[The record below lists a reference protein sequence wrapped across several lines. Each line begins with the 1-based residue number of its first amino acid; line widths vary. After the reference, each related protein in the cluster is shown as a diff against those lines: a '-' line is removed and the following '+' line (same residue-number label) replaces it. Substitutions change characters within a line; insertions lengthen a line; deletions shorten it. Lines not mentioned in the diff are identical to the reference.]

1 MQYLGR
7 KLIILRELPNTAWMS
22 KLIGK
27 TILEEEKRGF
37 RSAMGTRSDINA
49 ILAALKS
56 SNVIA
61 VDINSYSVGAGI
73 KGAQLNGVSIRIK
86 FL

>member
-1 MQYLGR
+1 
-7 KLIILRELPNTAWMS
+7 
-22 KLIGK
+22 
-27 TILEEEKRGF
+27 
-37 RSAMGTRSDINA
+37 MGTRSDINT
-49 ILAALKS
+49 ILATLKS

-73 KGAQLNGVSIRIK
+73 KGAQMNGVSLRIK

>member
-1 MQYLGR
+1 
-7 KLIILRELPNTAWMS
+7 
-22 KLIGK
+22 
-27 TILEEEKRGF
+27 
-37 RSAMGTRSDINA
+37 MGTRSDINA

-73 KGAQLNGVSIRIK
+73 KGTQLNGVSIRIK

>member
-27 TILEEEKRGF
+27 TILEEVKERIPFCYG
-37 RSAMGTRSDINA
+37 
-49 ILAALKS
+49 
-56 SNVIA
+56 
-61 VDINSYSVGAGI
+61 NS
-73 KGAQLNGVSIRIK
+73 K
-86 FL
+86 